1 MGRCSDKHHCYWFKN
16 CFLSWWLCLVCIYI
30 YSYKLIFINRCG
42 HCKRLAPEYETAAT
56 ALLKNDPPVSL
67 AKVCK
72 ILGFEIKLDI
82 FMFKEWF

>member
-1 MGRCSDKHHCYWFKN
+1 MTLFSVY
-16 CFLSWWLCLVCIYI
+16 IYI

-82 FMFKEWF
+82 FMFKE